1 MNGLL
6 WHIKTVPKD
15 SNLLIDRTRRVR
27 VATTDPRT
35 QTIYL
40 SNDISGDFKRKVL
53 IHELGHAAMVSYNL
67 LSEIHALVPQR
78 YWIIMEEWI
87 CNFIADYGLEV
98 YKIAYHVLG
107 DDTLD
112 YIPYELERMI
122 L

>member
-15 SNLLIDRTRRVR
+15 SNLLIDRTRHIR

-40 SNDISGDFKRKVL
+40 SNDISGDFRRKVL

-67 LSEIHALVPQR
+67 LSEIHSFVPQR
-78 YWIIMEEWI
+78 YWVVMEEWI
-87 CNFIADYGLEV
+87 CNFIADYGLGV
-98 YKIAYHVLG
+98 YKIAYHALG